1 MEPSI
6 VGPLS
11 QAARVFLISSVL
23 WCLQSPGAL
32 GVPEHPIVRESG
44 LDKWA
49 KQGEVPTVSQNL
61 SPVLPPAKVVRA
73 NLTVC
78 LKGGGTPLD
87 QPHMVDQEDC
97 GQQQGGHMNGPEKYG
112 HLGPG
117 QVHPRHKD
125 KEWEDKLEHSRQRHI
140 LKLSPDIEGVEVCA
154 VENPE
159 PKPGE
164 EEDEESVVE
173 VADAIAGKHAVVL
186 SL

>member
-44 LDKWA
+44 LDKRT
-49 KQGEVPTVSQNL
+49 KEGEVPTVSQNL
-61 SPVLPPAKVVRA
+61 PPVLPPAKVVRA

-78 LKGGGTPLD
+78 LKGSGTPLD

-97 GQQQGGHMNGPEKYG
+97 GQQQGGHMNGPEKYC
-112 HLGPG
+112 HLNLNYKTCHLIILPG
-117 QVHPRHKD
+117 
-125 KEWEDKLEHSRQRHI
+125 SRT
-140 LKLSPDIEGVEVCA
+140 SPSQTWGWGV
-154 VENPE
+154 
-159 PKPGE
+159 GRQTWT
-164 EEDEESVVE
+164 
-173 VADAIAGKHAVVL
+173 
-186 SL
+186 